1 MRRAVKFREFI
12 AIIEP
17 HGFVLDRQ
25 RGSHRVY
32 KGNVG
37 GQTRMIVVAA
47 HGEGGDIR
55 PGTLASM
62 IRQSGL
68 PRDVFR

>member
-1 MRRAVKFREFI
+1 MKFRDFI
-12 AIIEP
+12 AILER
-17 HGFVLDRQ
+17 HGFVMVRQ
-25 RGSHRVY
+25 SGSHRTY
-32 KGNVG
+32 KGHAG
-37 GQTRMIVVAA
+37 GQTHMVVVAH

-68 PRDVFR
+68 PRKLFR

>member
-1 MRRAVKFREFI
+1 MKFRDFI
-12 AIIEP
+12 AIIER

-25 RGSHRVY
+25 RGSHRTY
-32 KGNVG
+32 KGHVG
-37 GQTRMIVVAA
+37 GKPRVVTVAA
-47 HGEGGDIR
+47 HGEGSDIR

-68 PRDVFR
+68 HKDEFR